1 MWVAVALIAIS
12 LLGLAISLYFMSLL
26 YPLPAWLTR
35 ALARAA
41 KACSIDGGSCKRVVQ
56 TPYARIFGG
65 APNMIIGTL
74 WSVAVIA
81 QSAVFLATG
90 TFPLWSFSVFVSLAS
105 VAVGFYLTIVLFFVL
120 KDPCPL

>member
-12 LLGLAISLYFMSLL
+12 LLGLGISLYLMSLL

-35 ALARAA
+35 VLARSAR
-41 KACSIDGGSCKRVVQ
+41 ACGIDGGACKRVVQ

-74 WSVAVIA
+74 WSVAVIV

-90 TFPLWSFSVFVSLAS
+90 TFPLWSFAVFVSLSS
-105 VAVGFYLTIVLFFVL
+105 VAVGIYLTIVLFFVL
-120 KDPCPL
+120 KDP